1 VGLLDDLSDD
11 LHELPDRGL
20 EIDVALGFG
29 ESLAEIG
36 VLAEVELLEA
46 LHLRRIAIALME
58 QYGNQS
64 SGWRERERVPL
75 RSSVVRAEIARR
87 KNRDHASGACQFFL
101 EVGVGDAIERSVKG
115 RE

>member
-1 VGLLDDLSDD
+1 MPRVPRKGSAPLPLTCALGGDLFDCGFGGVGLLDDLSDD

-75 RSSVVRAEIARR
+75 
-87 KNRDHASGACQFFL
+87 
-101 EVGVGDAIERSVKG
+101 
-115 RE
+115 